1 MTTEETKTGKVWTSW
16 ATFIRDHTRF
26 MVELPGYLAAYL
38 WPGRSLDPITLES
51 VMLTVNSVNTCPYCT
66 GLHGQLARMA
76 GAEPDAQ
83 APAVKYATTFAHEA
97 GRGAD
102 ERAAFES
109 LSKELGPRKA
119 SSVRSLCWA
128 LLWGKTTGNSINS
141 TRSKLLS
148 LDLMSLTALEALRP
162 PLRIT
167 VAPAH
172 CSTSAVAAI
181 GARVRVLRPPLPRD
195 RRAQRAAHQGA
206 SRPAVGVD
214 PRWRHAVRAPDDAHP
229 PDGARQRRRPRRLR
243 RLTRQTRRPPQQN

>member
-1 MTTEETKTGKVWTSW
+1 MTTDETKTGKVWTSW
-16 ATFIRDHTRF
+16 ATFLRDHTRF

-109 LSKELGPRKA
+109 LSKELGDRKA

-128 LLWGKTTGNSINS
+128 LLWGKTTGSRTTGAEAFALKLRRSLSPPSLGNSINS

-162 PLRIT
+162 PLRST
-167 VAPAH
+167 AAPAH
-172 CSTSAVAAI
+172 SVR
-181 GARVRVLRPPLPRD
+181 RVRW
-195 RRAQRAAHQGA
+195 QR
-206 SRPAVGVD
+206 
-214 PRWRHAVRAPDDAHP
+214 
-229 PDGARQRRRPRRLR
+229 
-243 RLTRQTRRPPQQN
+243 

>member
-1 MTTEETKTGKVWTSW
+1 MTTDETKTGKVWTSW
-16 ATFIRDHTRF
+16 ATFLRDHTRF

-109 LSKELGPRKA
+109 LSKELGPQKA

-128 LLWGKTTGNSINS
+128 LLWGKTTGSRTTGAEAFALKLRRSLSPPSLGNSINS

-162 PLRIT
+162 PLRST
-167 VAPAH
+167 AAPAH
-172 CSTSAVAAI
+172 SVR
-181 GARVRVLRPPLPRD
+181 RVRW
-195 RRAQRAAHQGA
+195 QR
-206 SRPAVGVD
+206 
-214 PRWRHAVRAPDDAHP
+214 
-229 PDGARQRRRPRRLR
+229 
-243 RLTRQTRRPPQQN
+243 

>member
-109 LSKELGPRKA
+109 LSKELGDRKA

-128 LLWGKTTGNSINS
+128 LLWGKTTGSR
-141 TRSKLLS
+141 T
-148 LDLMSLTALEALRP
+148 
-162 PLRIT
+162 
-167 VAPAH
+167 
-172 CSTSAVAAI
+172 I
-181 GARVRVLRPPLPRD
+181 GAEL
-195 RRAQRAAHQGA
+195 A
-206 SRPAVGVD
+206 
-214 PRWRHAVRAPDDAHP
+214 
-229 PDGARQRRRPRRLR
+229 
-243 RLTRQTRRPPQQN
+243 